1 MTTFSIDPFTDIFI
15 YLFICLFIEVIFYL
29 GLEKLS
35 IYLCIYLFIHFNA
48 VCYHH
53 LPTTLPL
60 HLKWCPPRPRLP
72 GSLRFQL
79 PGGGMGEWARE
90 MMHER

>member
-15 YLFICLFIEVIFYL
+15 YLYAYSLKLFFIWVLKSYLF
-29 GLEKLS
+29 

-79 PGGGMGEWARE
+79 PWGGMGEWARE